1 MVVAVDLDEDDGWRK
16 ITDANLHIY
25 HFLRQGPALLRGG
38 AQHQNRPASMFDVSS
53 RPSPS
58 PTDGP
63 SASATS
69 NNADDVS
76 FDAGRSCPQMAAA
89 LTIQRHFRGL
99 LGRRRYAGRL
109 WEVYAEEEEKQR
121 AERERDLVEETEI
134 LVQARKALIDMEE
147 LETVRNRRGIEGC
160 VRGRPLFLMTR
171 GGFVAY

>member
-25 HFLRQGPALLRGG
+25 HFLRQGPALPRGG

-69 NNADDVS
+69 NNADG
-76 FDAGRSCPQMAAA
+76 FDEGRSYPQMAAA

-147 LETVRNRRGIEGC
+147 LETVRNRRGD
-160 VRGRPLFLMTR
+160 RGLRSRTLF
-171 GGFVAY
+171 F

>member
-1 MVVAVDLDEDDGWRK
+1 MIAENHRRES
-16 ITDANLHIY
+16 LH
-25 HFLRQGPALLRGG
+25 HFLRQGPSLSRGG

-69 NNADDVS
+69 NNAEGFDV
-76 FDAGRSCPQMAAA
+76 DIDEGRSCPQMAAA

-160 VRGRPLFLMTR
+160 VRGRSLF
-171 GGFVAY
+171 F